1 MQKMVVLRGGKI
13 MGWEMKMMLMR
24 MSKREKRALDSDS
37 AKQESETEDDCKQ
50 GSEEEEKIK

>member
-1 MQKMVVLRGGKI
+1 MVVLRGGKI